1 MDALEL
7 ELLGGFRARTAAGAL
22 LPLSARKTQALL
34 AFLAVPPGQSHP
46 RNELAA
52 LLWSDLRQE
61 RSRGNLRQALAR
73 LRHILGDPTV
83 MRLEGEEVGLDPGR
97 VVSDVQRF
105 EACAA
110 QGTPE
115 ALAEA
120 ARLYRGDFLAGLS
133 LQEPSFEEWL
143 LTQRERL
150 RELALEAV
158 ARLLAHH
165 RRAGHLELA
174 LESALQLLTLDPL
187 QEPAH
192 RALMRL
198 YVQLGRRGAALR
210 QYQTCT
216 ALLERERR
224 MQPEPETKA
233 LYQLILTE
241 RRANSPLIS
250 EGVAAPGP
258 DRAAA
263 TSAPPAEAVAPP
275 ASKSLDA
282 LAADL
287 PLVGREAELARL
299 TELLDAA
306 WAGHGTIAAILG
318 DPGVGKS
325 RLAAEAAIQAARRGA
340 HVLVGRC
347 FETEQRLPFGPWV
360 DALRDGGI
368 PSDRALIGTLP
379 PVWRRELARLLPE
392 LGEPA
397 PPAPEGNDPR
407 HLFEALALL
416 IEALARR
423 APLVILVEDGHWMDE
438 MSVRLLS
445 FLARRIRSTRL
456 LWLGTFREE
465 ELTGGPRLR
474 LIADLARE
482 DLAVQLRLAPL
493 SRAETVALVRQL
505 LPPGT
510 PESLGEQ
517 VWRTS
522 EGNAFMAV
530 ETSRTLADPRADAAS
545 DPAPI
550 PRRVRDL
557 VTGRLARLSLGARRV
572 VELAA
577 TIGRQFEFPLVSE
590 ASDAVEAHVA
600 EAAEEL
606 VRRRIFQQSGD
617 GFEFTHDRIREVA

>member
-83 MRLEGEEVGLDPGR
+83 MRLEGEEVALDPGR

-133 LQEPSFEEWL
+133 LQEPPFEEWL

-165 RRAGHLELA
+165 RRGGHLELA

-210 QYQTCT
+210 QYQVCT
-216 ALLERERR
+216 AVIERELRA
-224 MQPEPETKA
+224 QPEPETKA
-233 LYQLILTE
+233 LYQQILTE
-241 RRANSPLIS
+241 RPTASVLI
-250 EGVAAPGP
+250 

-263 TSAPPAEAVAPP
+263 PSVPAVPASTSTPVVVTPPS
-275 ASKSLDA
+275 SKSLDM
-282 LAADL
+282 LAVDL
-287 PLVGREAELARL
+287 PLVGREAELAQL
-299 TELLDAA
+299 TALLEAA
-306 WAGHGTIAAILG
+306 WSGRGTIAAILG

-325 RLAAEAAIQAARRGA
+325 RLAAEVALQAARRGA
-340 HVLVGRC
+340 RVLVGRC
-347 FETEQRLPFGPWV
+347 FETEQRLPFAAWV
-360 DALRDGGI
+360 DALREGGV
-368 PSDRALIGTLP
+368 PADSALINSLA

-397 PPAPEGNDPR
+397 PPASEGSDPQ
-407 HLFEALALL
+407 HLL
-416 IEALARR
+416 EALARLLEALAQR
-423 APLVILVEDGHWMDE
+423 APLVILVEDGHWMD
-438 MSVRLLS
+438 
-445 FLARRIRSTRL
+445 
-456 LWLGTFREE
+456 
-465 ELTGGPRLR
+465 
-474 LIADLARE
+474 
-482 DLAVQLRLAPL
+482 
-493 SRAETVALVRQL
+493 
-505 LPPGT
+505 
-510 PESLGEQ
+510 
-517 VWRTS
+517 
-522 EGNAFMAV
+522 
-530 ETSRTLADPRADAAS
+530 
-545 DPAPI
+545 
-550 PRRVRDL
+550 
-557 VTGRLARLSLGARRV
+557 
-572 VELAA
+572 
-577 TIGRQFEFPLVSE
+577 
-590 ASDAVEAHVA
+590 
-600 EAAEEL
+600 
-606 VRRRIFQQSGD
+606 
-617 GFEFTHDRIREVA
+617 